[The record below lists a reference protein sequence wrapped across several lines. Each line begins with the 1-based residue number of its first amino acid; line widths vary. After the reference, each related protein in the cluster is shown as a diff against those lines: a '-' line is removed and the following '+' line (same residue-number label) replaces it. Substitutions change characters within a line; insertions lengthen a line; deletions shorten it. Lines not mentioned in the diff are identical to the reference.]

1 MRSDKVI
8 KKGVHDFDRHD
19 SRETHSHDRV
29 HSSLVSKSKTK
40 NLETDNFVFKNYVTK
55 QSLLQSRMS
64 SVETDV
70 PSTQYRSL
78 ISARKPQPNLNNYNQ
93 PENSLS
99 AHNSSHVTNF
109 TNNHSNYNS
118 VNTNYNQ
125 NYNTNYSSN
134 LNNNYSGSNDKVL
147 ESSATLKGNYST
159 GTGAKYRPLKSTT
172 LKKERPTI
180 KPPQSDIK
188 WELGERYKFV
198 DMVGSGSYGHVC
210 RAYDS
215 QLNKF
220 VAIKRIHKVF
230 DDLIDCKR
238 ILREIA
244 ILNRLDHPNVVKI
257 LDILV
262 PDNLETFDVL
272 YVVLEIAAS
281 DIKQLVRSPAF
292 LNENHIRL
300 LVFNLLSGVHYLHS
314 VGIYHRDLKPANCLI
329 NRDCSVKI
337 CDFGLARTTTFPEEF
352 MESGSY
358 SGREADVS
366 YTSRPVESIST
377 SYSTSRSLPDYAY
390 CLGSSDRFSSDTAS
404 GNVSVNHFTSIA
416 TSKGPMRQVYRR
428 QLTGHVVTRWYRA
441 PELILLQENYSFAVD
456 IWSVG
461 CIFAEL
467 LNMMKVNVSD
477 PCDRSPL
484 FPGSSCFP
492 LSPDNKNANPRTT
505 RENDQLNLIFN
516 VLGTPSEED
525 INCIQK
531 ADVRRY
537 VKFFAKRGFQDLR
550 TKFKGASLESIDLL
564 KKMLTFNPEKRIS
577 VFEALNHP
585 YFKSISKPRS
595 NFDSIPKVTL
605 PFNDWVNMS
614 ESQLRYSFLREIQR
628 YHKDFKIPVKIIYRS

>member
-8 KKGVHDFDRHD
+8 KKSVHDYERNDSKENNLLDRAN
-19 SRETHSHDRV
+19 
-29 HSSLVSKSKTK
+29 SSLLSKSKSK
-40 NLETDNFVFKNYVTK
+40 YLEAENSGFKNYVTK
-55 QSLLQSRMS
+55 QALLQSRMS

-70 PSTQYRSL
+70 PSTHYRSL
-78 ISARKPQPNLNNYNQ
+78 ISARKPEPQFNVYNQ
-93 PENSLS
+93 QENSVT
-99 AHNSSHVTNF
+99 AYNSSQTTNF
-109 TNNHSNYNS
+109 NPNHITNYNS
-118 VNTNYNQ
+118 YNSYNP
-125 NYNTNYSSN
+125 NYNTNFTSN
-134 LNNNYSGSNDKVL
+134 FNSNYTSNNEKVP
-147 ESSATLKGNYST
+147 ESSAPLKDNYTGVSST
-159 GTGAKYRPLKSTT
+159 KYKPLKSSTI
-172 LKKERPTI
+172 KKERPSI
-180 KPPQSDIK
+180 KPAQSDIK
-188 WELGERYKFV
+188 WDLGERYKFV

-220 VAIKRIHKVF
+220 VAVKRIHKVF

-352 MESGSY
+352 MDSTSY
-358 SGREADVS
+358 SGRQAEVS
-366 YTSRPVESIST
+366 YSSRPVESIST
-377 SYSTSRSLPDYAY
+377 SYSTSRSLPDYA
-390 CLGSSDRFSSDTAS
+390 CGLGSSEKLISDTAS
-404 GNVSVNHFTSIA
+404 GNA
-416 TSKGPMRQVYRR
+416 TLNPYTNTVTVKGPMRQIYRR

-537 VKFFAKRGFQDLR
+537 VKFFAKRSFQDLR

-564 KKMLTFNPEKRIS
+564 KKMLTFNPDKRIS
-577 VFEALNHP
+577 VFDALNHP
-585 YFKSISKPRS
+585 YFKSISKPRN